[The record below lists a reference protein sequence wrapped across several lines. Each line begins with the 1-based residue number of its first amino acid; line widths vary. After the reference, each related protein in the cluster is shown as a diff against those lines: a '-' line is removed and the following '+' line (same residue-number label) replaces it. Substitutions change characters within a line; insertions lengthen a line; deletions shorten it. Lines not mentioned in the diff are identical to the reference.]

1 MSDKIRIFLADY
13 HDLVLDGLQLRIRD
27 MDDMRVVGAVNDG
40 EALLAKLDTLD
51 CDVVVLDLHMGGS
64 DGFEVLQRIRD
75 KAIPVRILV
84 LTASVDGFALQR
96 ALELGAD
103 GIAMKTDPPRQTM
116 EAIRQVAQGNVVY
129 PQAIHN
135 WLMRRARRSA
145 ENDPQALTAREEEVM
160 ALVAQGLTNQE
171 IAQRLTVSENTVKY
185 HIQNIY
191 GKLNVNNRTEA
202 TRLYLERG

>member
-1 MSDKIRIFLADY
+1 MSDKIRILLADD